1 MNIGTQDG
9 IHEHLVQKVLPQ
21 VVGNNLNLTVTKP
34 KHMEMT
40 MTKINN
46 YIKRLIMSFLAMAM
60 IVIPGTALAAM
71 PDPIK
76 KDMLE
81 KGKKVYFKRCVWC
94 HGVEGG
100 GDGPSAER
108 LFTRPRNFIQGT
120 FKIRVTDSGEL
131 PMDINLINTVKNGL
145 QGSAMPAWGEFLAED
160 EILAVVQFVKSLV
173 QDREWDDEDEEVNN
187 VITGVGADLGDSGK
201 GALGDA
207 PWAATTGPY
216 HLGVP
221 QEHIDAGKELFMKN
235 KCWECHGGEGRGD
248 GNPTMKDDWGFP
260 IVAANWQQC
269 WNFRGARRDPF
280 NPFVI
285 ARTISTGLNG
295 TPMPNFREQLTGPE
309 RWQVAAFVNS
319 LCPRKKIDPLTNK
332 PIPDFLIQ
340 SVYTEGKVVE
350 KINDPSW
357 YSPDTDYRIVPL
369 AEELVDNPMKHHI
382 AMAGQI
388 TRGKR
393 NFDPKAD
400 NLWVSS
406 RWSAEDQAVYYL
418 VEYDL
423 RFMSEDPEY
432 PDAVAIQWP
441 AKLQDLFGAE
451 KPYFIFGD
459 SKKPV
464 DVWKASFMA
473 KDYSA
478 TNAPNDKGYQLDVTV
493 AETVGNGFDAI
504 AEKDSEAKVEVVDS
518 IFHQGRVKVMF
529 KRALKTEGEYDVQI
543 PTEQFIPVSFMQW
556 AGRDKEHDE
565 HMAISTWYYTI
576 LKPALPDSLYYMPP
590 IIATI
595 FICFQ
600 GWLVWMTKR
609 TRKMYDTGKVQRDEL
624 PK

>member
-1 MNIGTQDG
+1 M
-9 IHEHLVQKVLPQ
+9 
-21 VVGNNLNLTVTKP
+21 VGNNFNLTVTKP

-40 MTKINN
+40 MTKNNN
-46 YIKRLIMSFLAMAM
+46 YIKRLILSFLAMAM
-60 IVIPGTALAAM
+60 IVIPGTALAGTA

-100 GDGPSAER
+100 GDGPSADR

-207 PWAATTGPY
+207 PWAATKGPY

-269 WNFRGARRDPF
+269 WNFRGARRDPY

-295 TPMPNFREQLTGPE
+295 TPMPNFREQLTGTE

-423 RFMSEDPEY
+423 RFMSEDPEF

-473 KDYSA
+473 KDYGA
-478 TNAPNDKGYQLDVTV
+478 TNAPNDKGYQLDVSV
-493 AETVGNGFDAI
+493 KETVGNGFDAI
-504 AEKDSEAKVEVVDS
+504 AEKDSEGTVEVVDS
-518 IFHQGRVKVMF
+518 IFHQGRVKIMF
-529 KRALKTEGEYDVQI
+529 KRSLKTEGEFDVQI

>member
-1 MNIGTQDG
+1 M
-9 IHEHLVQKVLPQ
+9 
-21 VVGNNLNLTVTKP
+21 NLTVTKP

-40 MTKINN
+40 MTKNNN
-46 YIKRLIMSFLAMAM
+46 YFKRLILSFLAVAL
-60 IVIPGTALAAM
+60 IAVPGTAFAGM

-100 GDGPSAER
+100 GDGPSADR

-120 FKIRVTDSGEL
+120 FKIRWTDSGEL
-131 PMDINLINTVKNGL
+131 PLDINLINTVKNGL
-145 QGSAMPAWGEFLAED
+145 TGSAMPAWGEFLAED
-160 EILAVVQFVKSLV
+160 EILSVVQFVKSLV

-187 VITGVGADLGDSGK
+187 VIGGSVTAASSRPAIGADVGKGPLGDP
-201 GALGDA
+201 
-207 PWAATTGPY
+207 PWAQTAGPY
-216 HLGVP
+216 HLGIP

-269 WNFRGARRDPF
+269 WNHRGSRREPYDPF
-280 NPFVI
+280 VV

-295 TPMPNFREQLTGPE
+295 TPMPNFREQLTGTE

-319 LCPRKKIDPLTNK
+319 LCPRKNIDKLTNK
-332 PIPDFLIQ
+332 PVPDFLIQ
-340 SVYTEGKVVE
+340 SVYTEGIVVP
-350 KINDPSW
+350 KIDDPSW
-357 YSPDTDYRIVPL
+357 ASPDTDYRIVDL
-369 AEELVDNPMKHHI
+369 SEEQAENPKKHYI

-400 NLWVSS
+400 NLYVSS
-406 RWSAEDQAVYYL
+406 RWSAEEQAVYYL
-418 VEYDL
+418 VEYDT
-423 RFMSEDPEY
+423 RFMSQDPEF

-451 KPYFIFGD
+451 KPYFIYGD

-478 TNAPNDKGYQLDVTV
+478 TNAPNEKGYQLDVNVKEYV
-493 AETVGNGFDAI
+493 ANGFDAV
-504 AEKDSEAKVEVVDS
+504 ADKESEGKVEIVDS

-529 KRALKTEGEYDVQI
+529 KRALTTEGEFDVQI
-543 PTEQFIPVSFMQW
+543 PSEQFIPVSFFQW
-556 AGRDKEHDE
+556 SGRDKEHDE

-576 LKPALPDSLYYMPP
+576 LKPALPASLYYMPP
-590 IIATI
+590 IIAAI
-595 FICFQ
+595 FVCFQ

-609 TRKMYDTGKVQRDEL
+609 TRKMYDEGKMRRDEL

>member
-1 MNIGTQDG
+1 
-9 IHEHLVQKVLPQ
+9 
-21 VVGNNLNLTVTKP
+21 
-34 KHMEMT
+34 MEMT
-40 MTKINN
+40 MTNNN
-46 YIKRLIMSFLAMAM
+46 YIKRLIMFFLAVALFAA
-60 IVIPGTALAAM
+60 PGAVFAGV
-71 PDPIK
+71 PDGVK
-76 KDMLE
+76 KDLLE

-108 LFTRPRNFIQGT
+108 LYTRPRNFIQGT
-120 FKIRVTDSGEL
+120 FKIRTTDSGEL
-131 PMDINLINTVKNGL
+131 PMESDLIKTVKNGL

-160 EILAVVQFVKSLV
+160 EIVAVVNFVKTLV
-173 QDREWDDEDEEVNN
+173 QDRSFDDTEDEEVNN
-187 VITGVGADLGDSGK
+187 VITGIAADNGK
-201 GALGDA
+201 GPLGDA

-221 QEHIDAGKELFMKN
+221 QEHIDAGKELFIKN
-235 KCWECHGGEGRGD
+235 KCMECHGGEGRGD

-260 IVAANWQQC
+260 IVAANWQEC

-280 NPFVI
+280 NPFNV

-295 TPMPNFREQLTGPE
+295 SPMPNFREQMTGKE

-332 PIPDFLIQ
+332 PVPDFLIQ
-340 SVYTEGKVVE
+340 SVYTEGPVVP
-350 KINDPSW
+350 KITDPSW
-357 YSPDTDYRIVPL
+357 ASPYTDHRIVPL
-369 AEELVDNPMKHHI
+369 AEELVDNPMRHYI

-406 RWSAEDQAVYYL
+406 RWSAEEQAVYYL

-423 RFMSEDPEY
+423 RFMSDDPEY

-441 AKLQDLFGAE
+441 GQLQDLFGAE
-451 KPYFIFGD
+451 KPYFIYGD

-464 DVWKASFMA
+464 DVWKASFMP
-473 KDYSA
+473 KDYVA
-478 TNAPNDKGYQLDVTV
+478 TNAPNEKGYQLDVSV
-493 AETVGNGFDAI
+493 AEFKGNGFDAI
-504 AEKDSEAKVEVVDS
+504 ADKDSEGKVEVVDS
-518 IFHQGRVKVMF
+518 IFHQGSVKVMF
-529 KRALKTEGEYDVQI
+529 KRSLKTEGADDVQI

-576 LKPALPDSLYYMPP
+576 LKPALPASLYYMPP
-590 IIATI
+590 IIAAI

-609 TRKMYDTGKVQRDEL
+609 TRKMYDAGKVQRDEL

>member
-1 MNIGTQDG
+1 M
-9 IHEHLVQKVLPQ
+9 
-21 VVGNNLNLTVTKP
+21 VGNNLNLTVTKP

-40 MTKINN
+40 MTKKNN

-100 GDGPSAER
+100 GDGPSADR

-160 EILAVVQFVKSLV
+160 EILSVVQFVKSLV

-187 VITGVGADLGDSGK
+187 VITEISADNGK
-201 GALGDA
+201 GPLGDA
-207 PWAATTGPY
+207 PWGSTSGPY

-221 QEHIDAGKELFMKN
+221 QEHIDAGKELFIKN
-235 KCWECHGGEGRGD
+235 KCFECHGGEGRGD

-269 WNFRGARRDPF
+269 WNFRGARRDAY

-357 YSPDTDYRIVPL
+357 ASPDTDYRIVPL

-393 NFDPKAD
+393 NFDPKTD

-423 RFMSEDPEY
+423 RFMSDDPEY
-432 PDAVAIQWP
+432 PDAVAIEWP
-441 AKLQDLFGAE
+441 AKLQDLYGAE

-473 KDYSA
+473 KDYGA
-478 TNAPNDKGYQLDVTV
+478 TNAPNDKGYQLDVSVT
-493 AETVGNGFDAI
+493 ETVGNGFDAI
-504 AEKDSEAKVEVVDS
+504 AEKDSESKVEVVDS

-529 KRALKTEGEYDVQI
+529 KRSLKTEGENDVQI
-543 PTEQFIPVSFMQW
+543 PIKQFIPVAFMQW

>member
-1 MNIGTQDG
+1 
-9 IHEHLVQKVLPQ
+9 
-21 VVGNNLNLTVTKP
+21 
-34 KHMEMT
+34 MEMT

-100 GDGPSAER
+100 GDGPSADR

-160 EILAVVQFVKSLV
+160 EILSVVQFVKSLV

-187 VITGVGADLGDSGK
+187 VITEISADNGKGPLGDP
-201 GALGDA
+201 
-207 PWAATTGPY
+207 PWAATKGPY

-221 QEHIDAGKELFMKN
+221 QEHIDAGKELFIKN
-235 KCWECHGGEGRGD
+235 KCFECHGGEGRGD

-269 WNFRGARRDPF
+269 WNFRGARRDPY

-295 TPMPNFREQLTGPE
+295 TPMPNFREQMTGPE

-423 RFMSEDPEY
+423 RFMSEDPEF

-473 KDYSA
+473 KDYGA

>member
-1 MNIGTQDG
+1 
-9 IHEHLVQKVLPQ
+9 
-21 VVGNNLNLTVTKP
+21 VVGNNFNLTVTKP

-40 MTKINN
+40 MTNNN
-46 YIKRLIMSFLAMAM
+46 YIKRLIMFFLAVALFAA
-60 IVIPGTALAAM
+60 PGAVFAGV
-71 PDPIK
+71 PDGVK
-76 KDMLE
+76 KDLLE

-108 LFTRPRNFIQGT
+108 LYTRPRNFIQGT
-120 FKIRVTDSGEL
+120 FKIRTTDSGEL
-131 PMDINLINTVKNGL
+131 PMESDLIKTVKNGL

-160 EILAVVQFVKSLV
+160 EIVAVVNFVKTLV
-173 QDREWDDEDEEVNN
+173 QDRSFDDTEDEEVNN
-187 VITGVGADLGDSGK
+187 VITGIAADNGK
-201 GALGDA
+201 GPLGDA

-221 QEHIDAGKELFMKN
+221 QEHIDAGKELFIKN
-235 KCWECHGGEGRGD
+235 KCMECHGGEGRGD

-260 IVAANWQQC
+260 IVAANWQEC

-280 NPFVI
+280 NPFNV

-295 TPMPNFREQLTGPE
+295 SPMPNFREQMTGKE

-332 PIPDFLIQ
+332 PVPDFLIQ
-340 SVYTEGKVVE
+340 SVYTEGPVVP
-350 KINDPSW
+350 KITDPSW
-357 YSPDTDYRIVPL
+357 ASPYTDHRIVPL
-369 AEELVDNPMKHHI
+369 AEELVDNPMRHYI

-393 NFDPKAD
+393 NFDPKTD

-406 RWSAEDQAVYYL
+406 RWSAEEQAVYYL
-418 VEYDL
+418 VEFDN
-423 RFMSEDPEY
+423 RFLSTDPEY

-441 AKLQDLFGAE
+441 GQLQDLFGAE
-451 KPYFIFGD
+451 KPYFIYGD

-473 KDYSA
+473 KDYNA
-478 TNAPNDKGYQLDVTV
+478 TNAPNDKGYQLDVSV
-493 AETVGNGFDAI
+493 AEFKGNGFDAI
-504 AEKDSEAKVEVVDS
+504 ADKESEGKVEVVDS

-529 KRALKTEGEYDVQI
+529 KRSLTTEGADDVQI
-543 PTEQFIPVSFMQW
+543 PSEQFIPVSFMQW
-556 AGRDKEHDE
+556 AGWDKEHDE

-576 LKPALPDSLYYMPP
+576 LKPALPASLYYMPP
-590 IIATI
+590 IIAAV

-609 TRKMYDTGKVQRDEL
+609 TRKMYDAGKVQRDEL

>member
-1 MNIGTQDG
+1 M
-9 IHEHLVQKVLPQ
+9 
-21 VVGNNLNLTVTKP
+21 VGNNFNLTVTKP

-76 KDMLE
+76 KDLLE

-423 RFMSEDPEY
+423 RFMSEDPEF

-473 KDYSA
+473 KDYGA
-478 TNAPNDKGYQLDVTV
+478 TNAPNDKGYQLDVSV
-493 AETVGNGFDAI
+493 KETVGNGFDAI
-504 AEKDSEAKVEVVDS
+504 AEKDSEGTVEVVDS
-518 IFHQGRVKVMF
+518 IFHQGRVKIMF
-529 KRALKTEGEYDVQI
+529 KRSLKTEGENDVQI

-576 LKPALPDSLYYMPP
+576 LKPALPASLYYMPP
-590 IIATI
+590 IVGFV

-609 TRKMYDTGKVQRDEL
+609 TRKMYDEGKVKRDEL